1 MYSTYSRPDES
12 VSRRSFST
20 RLRAIVLGVGLLC
33 ASAVQAA
40 GELVQNFKDVDIT
53 TVIEAVAK
61 ISGQNFIIDPRVK
74 GKVTVIAPDGM
85 DPHALYQTLL
95 AVLNVHGYVAVPS
108 GDVIKIV
115 PANLARDQL
124 SYRNWKENSE
134 SWVSE
139 VIPVDHVEATKLVAV
154 LRPLVARE
162 GHLVALAESNT
173 LIITDTIANI
183 QRIKSI
189 LKRVDIDTQGHYE
202 VINVQHASAEEM
214 AKTLK
219 SVLPKTQ
226 GGLDVNVSFDER
238 SNRLILSGDEQKRMM
253 LRALVADLDVPVASE
268 GKVQVVYLRYAK
280 AADLVPI
287 LQKIAGN
294 RTLLSASSSEDSGS
308 KTVSA
313 PVPVAEGAA
322 GEQTATVQTVN
333 NNSLARADS
342 TQLKEQISIEADERM
357 NAVIISAPVAV
368 VTALKNVIKQ
378 LDIRRAQVLIEAI
391 FVEISED
398 KAAALGVEWAA
409 LGNNGVG
416 ILNLTG
422 SLATILANT
431 GNLAAQAAGIN
442 TGITIGGGSVDA
454 SGNTGWGA
462 LLNALHS
469 DSSSNILAT
478 PSILTLDNEE
488 AEILVGREVPI
499 QTGSYTSTTS
509 AVSDAFNTI
518 ERENVGLSLKV
529 KPQINEGNEI
539 YLDIDQEV
547 SDILPKGEAV
557 DIQTSKRQI
566 KTKVIVGDGKVVVL
580 GGLINEKET
589 EVVSKVPGLGDIP
602 GLGALFRST
611 DNKREKANLMVFL
624 RPVIVRDNMTSDFYS
639 QKKYRYIYGEQAR
652 MLQKDS
658 GMLEGLRPKLP
669 TLEQWKQGYDTSGQ
683 AEQVES
689 SKKPVVI
696 ESKAVVKNESP
707 VEVEKPAS
715 TVSESKPSEPKEPY
729 KVGGLE
735 VYPNTSEEILGL

>member
-1 MYSTYSRPDES
+1 MYSTYPRRRDEKN
-12 VSRRSFST
+12 SRRRFSM
-20 RLRAIVLGVGLLC
+20 RLRALAFGVGLLC
-33 ASAVQAA
+33 TTAGQAA
-40 GELVQNFKDVDIT
+40 GDLVQNFKDVDIT

-74 GKVTVIAPDGM
+74 GKVTLIAPDGM
-85 DPHALYQTLL
+85 NPNALYKTLL

-124 SYRNWKENSE
+124 SYRTWKENSE

-173 LIITDTIANI
+173 LIVTDTVANI
-183 QRIKSI
+183 QRLKSI
-189 LKRVDIDTQGHYE
+189 LKRVDVDTQGHFE
-202 VINVQHASAEEM
+202 VITIQHAAAEEM

-219 SVLPKTQ
+219 SVLPKNQ
-226 GGLDVNVSFDER
+226 GGLDVNVTFDER

-253 LRALVADLDVPVASE
+253 LRALVAELDVPVASE

-294 RTLLSASSSEDSGS
+294 RTLLSVSSAETASANTPASAPDAAANVPAQSKGEPASS
-308 KTVSA
+308 
-313 PVPVAEGAA
+313 
-322 GEQTATVQTVN
+322 N
-333 NNSLARADS
+333 LARVDS
-342 TQLKEQISIEADERM
+342 SQLKEQISIEADERM
-357 NAVIISAPVAV
+357 NAVILSAPVAV
-368 VTALKNVIKQ
+368 VSALKNVIKQ

-398 KAAALGVEWAA
+398 KAAALGVEWGV

-416 ILNLTG
+416 ILNLSG
-422 SLATILANT
+422 SLASIL
-431 GNLAAQAAGIN
+431 GNVGDVAKQAAAIS
-442 TGITIGGGSVDA
+442 TGITLGGGDVDA
-454 SGNTGWGA
+454 SGSTGWGA
-462 LLNALHS
+462 LLTALHS

-509 AVSDAFNTI
+509 SVSDAFNTI

-611 DNKREKANLMVFL
+611 DNQREKVNLMVFL
-624 RPVIVRDNMTSDFYS
+624 RPIIVRDNTTSDYYS
-639 QKKYRYIYGEQAR
+639 QKKYRYIYGEQQR
-652 MLQKDS
+652 MLQKET
-658 GMLEGLRPKLP
+658 GMLEGLRPRLP
-669 TLEQWKQGYDTSGQ
+669 TLQQWKEGKVDPVEPQDVSGKT
-683 AEQVES
+683 AVS
-689 SKKPVVI
+689 D
-696 ESKAVVKNESP
+696 SKASP
-707 VEVEKPAS
+707 RSDAKAVDKPAE
-715 TVSESKPSEPKEPY
+715 TVVVQEDRTSDTPFS
-729 KVGGLE
+729 VGGLK
-735 VYPNTSEEILGL
+735 VYPGSSEELLGL